1 MRIVLDTNVVLSAL
15 LWRGTPYRLLQAIQQ
30 QEHVQL
36 YSSATL
42 LAELGE
48 VLGRQAAARRLALIG
63 RAAHDVLADYIDA
76 VELVATP
83 TDVPRVVAADPDD
96 DSVIAT
102 AVAAGADLL
111 VSGDSDLLMLGSHQ
125 GFRIITA
132 AEAADVLR
140 LAHPE
145 RGG

>member
-1 MRIVLDTNVVLSAL
+1 MRIVLDTNIVLSAL
-15 LWRGTPYRLLQAIQQ
+15 LWRGTPYRLLQAIRQ

-36 YSSATL
+36 YSSAVL
-42 LAELGE
+42 LAELGQ
-48 VLGRQAAARRLALIG
+48 VLGRQAATRRLALIR
-63 RAAHDVLADYIDA
+63 RAAHEVLGDYIDA
-76 VELVATP
+76 VELVTV

-96 DSVIAT
+96 DWVIAT

-111 VSGDSDLLMLGSHQ
+111 ISGDSNLLTLGAHQ
-125 GFRIITA
+125 GVRIVTA
-132 AEAADVLR
+132 AKAIDMLR

>member
-15 LWRGTPYRLLQAIQQ
+15 LWRGTPYRLLQTIRQ

-36 YSSATL
+36 YSSAAL

-48 VLGRQAAARRLALIG
+48 VLARPAAARRLALIG
-63 RAAHDVLADYIDA
+63 RAAHEVLADYIDA
-76 VELVATP
+76 VELVTP
-83 TDVPRVVAADPDD
+83 TDVPRVVPADADD
-96 DSVIAT
+96 DWVIAT

-111 VSGDSDLLMLGSHQ
+111 VSGDIDLLALRTHQ
-125 GFRIITA
+125 GTRIVTA
-132 AEAADVLR
+132 AEAADMLR

>member
-1 MRIVLDTNVVLSAL
+1 MRIVLDTNIVLSAL
-15 LWRGTPYRLLQAIQQ
+15 LWRGTPYRLLQAIRQ

-36 YSSATL
+36 YSSAVL
-42 LAELGE
+42 LAELGQ
-48 VLGRQAAARRLALIG
+48 VLGRQVATRRLALIR
-63 RAAHDVLADYIDA
+63 RAAHEVLGDYIDA
-76 VELVATP
+76 VELVTV

-96 DSVIAT
+96 DWGIAT

-111 VSGDSDLLMLGSHQ
+111 VSGDSDLLTLGAHQ
-125 GFRIITA
+125 GVRIVA
-132 AEAADVLR
+132 AAKAIDMLR